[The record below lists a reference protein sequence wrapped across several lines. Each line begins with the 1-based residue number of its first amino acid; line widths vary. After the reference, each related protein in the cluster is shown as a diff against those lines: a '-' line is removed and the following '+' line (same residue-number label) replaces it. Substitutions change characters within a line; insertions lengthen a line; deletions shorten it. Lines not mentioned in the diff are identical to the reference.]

1 MNKKFIFIS
10 LIVLSNSLNS
20 FAYYEFDK
28 KLDLAFSSI
37 LTLHF
42 TEAELL
48 LQEEKTEKP
57 GNDLRLLYLNYIDF
71 LKAIITDGKTEFE
84 ILKKNSS
91 IRLEELNKN
100 KNNSS
105 SPFHLFVESEILIQ
119 QALLRIKFNEYIISA
134 GEIRKAY
141 KLIHNN
147 EKLFPRFILNKKIS
161 GILNVFVGS
170 VPQQYQWIIK
180 YAGMDGNIT
189 DGIKELRTVYLNIE
203 STSFKSYQPE
213 ILYYIG
219 SIYSAFSIPVD
230 SFFLSEKILSIIN
243 SNPLVAFVFT
253 NILMKQGE
261 NEKALDV
268 LNSTLL
274 QESNQSFI
282 YLYYK
287 RGLARL
293 RKLDYTSSQ
302 DFEYFLIHYKGVN
315 NIKSAYQKLA
325 WVYLI
330 QGDTIK
336 YKENLR
342 KCIENGV
349 ALNEDDKAAK
359 EEAESPEICN
369 VYLLRARLYFDG
381 GYYDHSLSEI
391 TGKKIENFSY
401 YSDQLEVTYRLGRI
415 MQMTG
420 KNDKAINYFEMTIKN
435 GLSSRYYFAA
445 NSALMLGLIYEEEK
459 QKIKAE
465 LYFKKCLSI
474 KHEQYKNS
482 IDQKALAG
490 LDRIKS
496 MN

>member
-1 MNKKFIFIS
+1 MIKKFVFI
-10 LIVLSNSLNS
+10 LYIILSNSLNS
-20 FAYYEFDK
+20 FAYYEYDK

-42 TEAELL
+42 AQAELL

-84 ILKKNSS
+84 ILKKNSA

-100 KNNSS
+100 KSNSS
-105 SPFHLFVESEILIQ
+105 SPFHLFVQSEILIQ

-141 KLIHNN
+141 KLIHYN
-147 EKLFPRFILNKKIS
+147 EKLFPGFILNKKVS
-161 GILNVFVGS
+161 GLLNVFVGS
-170 VPQQYQWIIK
+170 VPQQYQWIVK
-180 YAGMDGNIT
+180 YTGMNGNIT
-189 DGIKELRTVYLNIE
+189 NGIEELQTLYSNIN
-203 STSFKSYQPE
+203 STPFKSYQPE
-213 ILYYIG
+213 ILYFLG
-219 SIYSAFSIPVD
+219 SIYSTFSIPVD
-230 SFFLSEKILSIIN
+230 SFLLLDKSIASIN
-243 SNPLVAFVFT
+243 SNALVAFVYT
-253 NILMKQGE
+253 NIFMKQGE
-261 NEKALDV
+261 NEKVLDI

-274 QESNQSFI
+274 QESNQLFI

-293 RKLDYTSSQ
+293 RKLDFTSAQ

-330 QGDTIK
+330 QGDSIK

-342 KCIENGV
+342 KCIERGV
-349 ALNEDDKAAK
+349 ALNEEDKAAN
-359 EEAESPEICN
+359 EEAESGEVSN
-369 VYLLRARLYFDG
+369 VYLLRARLFFDG
-381 GYYDHSLSEI
+381 GYYDNSLSEI
-391 TGKKIENFSY
+391 SGKKIENFPH

-420 KNDKAINYFEMTIKN
+420 KIDKAINYFEMTIKN
-435 GLSSRYYFAA
+435 GLSSKYYFAA

-459 QKIKAE
+459 QKNKAE
-465 LYFKKCLSI
+465 FYYKKCLSI

>member
-1 MNKKFIFIS
+1 MIKKFVFIS
-10 LIVLSNSLNS
+10 FIILSNSLNS

-28 KLDLAFSSI
+28 KLDLAFSQI

-42 TEAELL
+42 TEAESL

-57 GNDLRLLYLNYIDF
+57 DNDLRLLYLNYIDF
-71 LKAIITDGKTEFE
+71 LKAIITDGKDEFE
-84 ILKKNSS
+84 LLKNNSA

-100 KNNSS
+100 KNNPS

-147 EKLFPRFILNKKIS
+147 EKLFPGFILNKKIS

-170 VPQQYQWIIK
+170 VPHQYQWIIK
-180 YAGMDGNIT
+180 YAGMEGNIT
-189 DGIKELRTVYLNIE
+189 DGIKELRTLYLNIE
-203 STSFKSYQPE
+203 SSPFKSYQPE
-213 ILYYIG
+213 ILYYLG
-219 SIYSAFSIPVD
+219 SIYSSFSIPVD
-230 SFFLSEKILSIIN
+230 SFMFSDKILALKN
-243 SNPLVAFVFT
+243 SNPLVAFVYT
-253 NILMKQGE
+253 NIFMKQGE
-261 NEKALDV
+261 NEKALEI

-274 QESNQSFI
+274 KKSNELFI

-293 RKLDYTSSQ
+293 RKLDFTSSK
-302 DFEYFLIHYKGVN
+302 DFEYFLNHYKGVS

-342 KCIENGV
+342 KCMENGV
-349 ALNEDDKAAK
+349 ALNEDDIAAK
-359 EEAESPEICN
+359 EEAESGEIIN

-391 TGKKIENFSY
+391 SKRKIENFPH

-420 KNDKAINYFEMTIKN
+420 KKEKAINYFEMTIKN

-459 QKIKAE
+459 QKNKAE
-465 LYFKKCLSI
+465 LYYKKCLSI

-490 LDRIKS
+490 LDRIKF
-496 MN
+496 MD

>member
-1 MNKKFIFIS
+1 MIKKFFFIS
-10 LIVLSNSLNS
+10 IIILSNSLNS

-37 LTLHF
+37 LALHF

-71 LKAIITDGKTEFE
+71 LKAIITDGKAEFE
-84 ILKKNSS
+84 ILKNNSA
-91 IRLEELNKN
+91 IRLEELKKN

-147 EKLFPRFILNKKIS
+147 EKLFPGFILNKKIS

-189 DGIKELRTVYLNIE
+189 EGIRELRTLYLNIE

-213 ILYYIG
+213 ILYYLG
-219 SIYSAFSIPVD
+219 SIYSSFSIPVD
-230 SFFLSEKILSIIN
+230 SFLLSNKTLASIN
-243 SNPLVAFVFT
+243 SNPLVAFVYT
-253 NILMKQGE
+253 NIFMKQGE
-261 NEKALDV
+261 NEKALIT

-293 RKLDYTSSQ
+293 RKLDFSSSQ
-302 DFEYFLIHYKGVN
+302 DFEYFLIHYKGLN
-315 NIKSAYQKLA
+315 NVKSAYQKLA

-330 QGDTIK
+330 KGDTIK
-336 YKENLR
+336 YKENLK
-342 KCIENGV
+342 KCMENGV

-359 EEAESPEICN
+359 EEAESSEIVN
-369 VYLLRARLYFDG
+369 VYLLRARLFFDG
-381 GYYDHSLSEI
+381 GYYNLSLSEI
-391 TGKKIENFSY
+391 SERKIENFRHY
-401 YSDQLEVTYRLGRI
+401 HEQLEVTYRLGRI

-420 KNDKAINYFEMTIKN
+420 KKDKAINYFEMTIKN
-435 GLSSRYYFAA
+435 GLTSRYYFAA
-445 NSALMLGLIYEEEK
+445 NSALMLGQIYEEEK
-459 QKIKAE
+459 EKNKAE
-465 LYFKKCLSI
+465 FYYKKCLSI

-490 LDRIKS
+490 LERIKS